1 MIPKIIHYCWFG
13 RSPLPKKAKK
23 CIESWRQYLPD
34 YEIREWN
41 EDNFNVNLIRY
52 TAEAYRLN
60 KFAFVSDYARFWIL
74 YHYGGIYFDVD
85 VELIKPIDDILSK
98 GAFMGCEEYSLDYSK
113 LNPATGLGMAAP
125 VQHPFYAQ
133 VLAAY
138 KTKHFVNWKGKNI
151 ETVVGIISDLI
162 NSEKYTKDMNDI
174 VYVKDIYVYPPEY
187 FCPLN
192 FYTGELIIT
201 NNTRSIHHYQAS
213 WVNKE
218 ENIFR
223 RIKRR
228 LHNIYVRIITAFIH
242 P

>member
-1 MIPKIIHYCWFG
+1 
-13 RSPLPKKAKK
+13 
-23 CIESWRQYLPD
+23 
-34 YEIREWN
+34 
-41 EDNFNVNLIRY
+41 
-52 TAEAYRLN
+52 
-60 KFAFVSDYARFWIL
+60 
-74 YHYGGIYFDVD
+74 
-85 VELIKPIDDILSK
+85 
-98 GAFMGCEEYSLDYSK
+98 MGCEEYSLDYSK
-113 LNPATGLGMAAP
+113 LNPATGLGRAAP

-138 KTKHFVNWKGKNI
+138 KTKHFVNWKGKST

-162 NSEKYTKDMNDI
+162 NSEKYTKDVNGI

-201 NNTRSIHHYQAS
+201 NNTRSIHHYQTS

-223 RIKRR
+223 KIEKK
-228 LHNIYVRIITAFIH
+228 IA
-242 P
+242 